1 MRKQQRQ
8 IGMYGTKQME
18 KQLLESGRNSVMQIA
33 A

>member
-8 IGMYGTKQME
+8 MYGTKQME